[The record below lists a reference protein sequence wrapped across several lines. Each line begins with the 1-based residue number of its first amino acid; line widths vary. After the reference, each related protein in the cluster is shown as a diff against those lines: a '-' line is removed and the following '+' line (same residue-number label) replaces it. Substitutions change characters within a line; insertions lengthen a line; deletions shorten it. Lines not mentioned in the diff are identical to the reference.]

1 MKQII
6 VLVMLGI
13 LAGCA
18 SLPPPPRI
26 VRVPVPIPCH
36 VTIPPIPILPL
47 SGLKATSSDRA
58 IARAYV
64 ESLILIRAD
73 DVSVRDLLNACTNP
87 PISGGRS

>member
-1 MKQII
+1 MKHVII
-6 VLVMLGI
+6 PIFLMILV
-13 LAGCA
+13 GCA

-26 VRVPVPIPCH
+26 VRIPVPIPCH
-36 VTIPPIPILPL
+36 VTMPSMPILPL

-87 PISGGRS
+87 PISGGHP